1 METCY
6 ADDQNFQQLTPGAE
20 FCGAVSVLIWSTCY
34 DQAALVFMRT
44 CLERERAMEEEIK
57 RESAAV
63 IAKGKVKLLLDKG
76 SSQKHDLG
84 LADTKKEPSKAE
96 EQLMV
101 VGSAF
106 FHANFFSLFVSMLTG
121 LLSLMF
127 VPGIVTILHFTGKSD
142 TPTLSFR
149 SILF

>member
-1 METCY
+1 MDE
-6 ADDQNFQQLTPGAE
+6 DN
-20 FCGAVSVLIWSTCY
+20 
-34 DQAALVFMRT
+34 
-44 CLERERAMEEEIK
+44 K
-57 RESAAV
+57 SAAA
-63 IAKGKVKLLLDKG
+63 IAKRKVKLLLIKG

-84 LADTKKEPSKAE
+84 LADMKKEPSKVE
-96 EQLMV
+96 EQLIM

-127 VPGIVTILHFTGKSD
+127 VPGIVTVLHFTGKSD

-149 SILF
+149 WIS

>member
-1 METCY
+1 MDQET
-6 ADDQNFQQLTPGAE
+6 
-20 FCGAVSVLIWSTCY
+20 
-34 DQAALVFMRT
+34 
-44 CLERERAMEEEIK
+44 K
-57 RESAAV
+57 HESAAQ
-63 IAKGKVKLLLDKG
+63 IAEGKLKLLLDKG

-84 LADTKKEPSKAE
+84 LDEEDGKKEPSFAE

-106 FHANFFSLFVSMLTG
+106 FHANFFSLFVCMLTG

-149 SILF
+149 SILLDFCRMNLTCCRRYLATLCHTTAWYEGLPRLR

>member
-1 METCY
+1 M
-6 ADDQNFQQLTPGAE
+6 DQESKL
-20 FCGAVSVLIWSTCY
+20 
-34 DQAALVFMRT
+34 
-44 CLERERAMEEEIK
+44 
-57 RESAAV
+57 ESAAQ
-63 IAKGKVKLLLDKG
+63 IAEGKLKLLLDKG

-84 LADTKKEPSKAE
+84 LDEEDRKKEPSLAE

-101 VGSAF
+101 VGSNF
-106 FHANFFSLFVSMLTG
+106 FHDNFFSLFVCMLTG

-149 SILF
+149 SILLDFCRMNLT

>member
-1 METCY
+1 
-6 ADDQNFQQLTPGAE
+6 
-20 FCGAVSVLIWSTCY
+20 
-34 DQAALVFMRT
+34 
-44 CLERERAMEEEIK
+44 MEEEIK

-63 IAKGKVKLLLDKG
+63 IARGKVKLLFNKG
-76 SSQKHDLG
+76 ASQKHDLG
-84 LADTKKEPSKAE
+84 LAEETKREPSLAE

-106 FHANFFSLFVSMLTG
+106 FHANFFSLFVCMLTG

-149 SILF
+149 SILFLTRV

>member
-1 METCY
+1 
-6 ADDQNFQQLTPGAE
+6 
-20 FCGAVSVLIWSTCY
+20 
-34 DQAALVFMRT
+34 
-44 CLERERAMEEEIK
+44 MEEENK
-57 RESAAV
+57 RESAAA

-76 SSQKHDLG
+76 NSQKHDLG
-84 LADTKKEPSKAE
+84 LAETKKEPSRVE

-101 VGSAF
+101 AGSAF

-149 SILF
+149 SIA

>member
-1 METCY
+1 
-6 ADDQNFQQLTPGAE
+6 
-20 FCGAVSVLIWSTCY
+20 
-34 DQAALVFMRT
+34 
-44 CLERERAMEEEIK
+44 MEEENK
-57 RESAAV
+57 FESAAV

-96 EQLMV
+96 EQLME

-149 SILF
+149 SIA

>member
-1 METCY
+1 MDKE
-6 ADDQNFQQLTPGAE
+6 N
-20 FCGAVSVLIWSTCY
+20 
-34 DQAALVFMRT
+34 
-44 CLERERAMEEEIK
+44 K
-57 RESAAV
+57 HESAAQL
-63 IAKGKVKLLLDKG
+63 AEGKLKLLLEKG
-76 SSQKHDLG
+76 ASQKHDLG
-84 LADTKKEPSKAE
+84 LDRKKEPSLAE
-96 EQLMV
+96 EQLMA